1 MMAMMFGRVSVETA
15 GSTGATCCAIRWTFC
30 AERVLRR
37 FDRHKLGVAQKNS
50 KSAVF
55 GVGAGLV
62 PDIGA
67 DTEGFQRVG
76 LQNRIGAGNDG
87 TQIGSPCPQTVL
99 GRTKTPAFHPA
110 AQRRK
115 SSASKIREMPI

>member
-37 FDRHKLGVAQKNS
+37 FDRHKLGVAQK
-50 KSAVF
+50 KQQERRLW
-55 GVGAGLV
+55 VGAGLV

-76 LQNRIGAGNDG
+76 LQNRIGAGNDR

-110 AQRRK
+110 AQQQEEQRQ
-115 SSASKIREMPI
+115 